1 MLSFP
6 GPSKWSTGLCRAR
19 LGLAASAAP
28 TPSRA
33 ARIYADIQQSF
44 GARDRATLTM
54 RVVRLSCCFVWFDLA
69 RCQMVFPEQ
78 RGVMH
83 TRRGPALS
91 ARPLACLYILHVFV
105 LTPVRVRLEAERAIS
120 VAGSDLREI
129 DLASSVRHVV
139 ISDEITSLSLP
150 VRCHVRS
157 FSLQRFAATLSLR
170 VPLTQSPCG
179 QLAQV
184 RTTWHAS

>member
-1 MLSFP
+1 MLSFTRSLEVVDRVVP
-6 GPSKWSTGLCRAR
+6 CPAGIGR
-19 LGLAASAAP
+19 LRGSNP
-28 TPSRA
+28 IRA

-91 ARPLACLYILHVFV
+91 ARPLACLYITYLFSHLCAFGWKPNVQSQSQDQILERSILH
-105 LTPVRVRLEAERAIS
+105 LR
-120 VAGSDLREI
+120 SDML
-129 DLASSVRHVV
+129 
-139 ISDEITSLSLP
+139 
-150 VRCHVRS
+150 
-157 FSLQRFAATLSLR
+157 
-170 VPLTQSPCG
+170 
-179 QLAQV
+179 
-184 RTTWHAS
+184 